1 MRFSGQVQFLIFGF
15 VLWYT
20 YRVWEGGGIPGIR
33 ARLTKKVTV

>member
-20 YRVWEGGGIPGIR
+20 YRVWEGGSPGSGQG
-33 ARLTKKVTV
+33 